1 MFSATASIPD
11 PSQDFIALCHSQ
23 ARLLATALQADWSA
37 VYLTSEEE
45 GKAVNL
51 IPVLIYPLRETIERP
66 GEQPTQLR
74 ERKQEINLSNLSK
87 GLPTNLDRSLIIP
100 ENERVEAK
108 DYQIVLPLVYQ
119 ETVLGVLV
127 TYREAYPWQPEEFN
141 QVQQIADTLAIACLL
156 DQRGEWY
163 ERQLQRQQLKQ
174 QQERDRLD
182 DLFHQVRNPL
192 TALKVFG
199 KLLLKR
205 LGGDE
210 QSSSIVKNIVQE
222 GEHLQDLIKDFES
235 YQNSLINEEEVIT
248 LNTESVDISDNLSFS
263 LPASQSLTLTE
274 VDVWDILETVLISAE
289 SIAKNKGI
297 NLRVDKP
304 KHLEPILGNSS
315 SLREVFSN
323 LIDNSIKYT
332 PSSGKVTI
340 KLGLS
345 KIIDDK
351 KYQGILIEDTGYG
364 IPLED
369 KEHIFERHY
378 RGIQSKNDIS
388 GSGLGL
394 AIVKEFITKMGG
406 LIELFSPILENNRG
420 TRFIVWLVSN

>member
-74 ERKQEINLSNLSK
+74 EGKQEINLSNLSK

-235 YQNSLINEEEVIT
+235 YENSLINEEEVIT

-263 LPASQSLTLTE
+263 L
-274 VDVWDILETVLISAE
+274 
-289 SIAKNKGI
+289 KGF
-297 NLRVDKP
+297 DKL
-304 KHLEPILGNSS
+304 K
-315 SLREVFSN
+315 
-323 LIDNSIKYT
+323 
-332 PSSGKVTI
+332 
-340 KLGLS
+340 
-345 KIIDDK
+345 
-351 KYQGILIEDTGYG
+351 
-364 IPLED
+364 
-369 KEHIFERHY
+369 
-378 RGIQSKNDIS
+378 
-388 GSGLGL
+388 
-394 AIVKEFITKMGG
+394 
-406 LIELFSPILENNRG
+406 
-420 TRFIVWLVSN
+420 